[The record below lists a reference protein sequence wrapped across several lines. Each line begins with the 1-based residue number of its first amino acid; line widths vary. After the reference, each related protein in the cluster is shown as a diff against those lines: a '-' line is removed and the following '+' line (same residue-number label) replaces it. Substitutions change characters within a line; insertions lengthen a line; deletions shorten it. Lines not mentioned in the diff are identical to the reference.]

1 MQPGA
6 DKSFEALA
14 LPHFD
19 LLYRVARRI
28 SGHEQEAEELVQETY
43 LKAYQAFARFEERE
57 FGIRPWLLRIL
68 NNTFLNR
75 RARQI
80 RAPRAAEQK
89 ELEDRGVDPTGQ
101 ALADRSG
108 ELNYDL
114 LDAEVKTALEQLAP
128 EFRTVLVL
136 WATRDL
142 TYQEIADV
150 LEIPIGTVMS
160 RLHRARQQL
169 TKTLGPLAKENRWNT
184 ATKVE

>member
-6 DKSFEALA
+6 DKNFEALA
-14 LPHFD
+14 MPHFE

-75 RARQI
+75 RARQK
-80 RAPRAAEQK
+80 RAPRATDQQ
-89 ELEDRGVDPTGQ
+89 ELEERGVDLTGQ
-101 ALADRSG
+101 SMTARSD

-114 LDAEVKTALEQLAP
+114 LDAEVKTAIEQLAP

-136 WATRDL
+136 WATKDL

-169 TKTLGPLAKENRWNT
+169 TKSLAPLARENRWNT
-184 ATKVE
+184 SKVE